1 MTLPPCDTC
10 LIHGLT
16 VDRPASQPTVERL
29 EQKLDSLVSLI
40 ESTHDGVSKPRNAPS
55 AFDHVIS
62 PATTAQSLGQSPQ
75 NMEPLTTGTA
85 QSSYTP
91 AGLSSSSE
99 PHHSDSILSNTFM
112 PNFAGANAL
121 LDIFKRQMSPRF
133 PFITIPETTSA
144 EELYRD
150 KPLLYISIL
159 AIASSDSAQQ
169 KGLGDLFTQDFT
181 RRMFV
186 NCERSLDLL
195 LGILTYAGW

>member
-1 MTLPPCDTC
+1 
-10 LIHGLT
+10 
-16 VDRPASQPTVERL
+16 
-29 EQKLDSLVSLI
+29 
-40 ESTHDGVSKPRNAPS
+40 
-55 AFDHVIS
+55 
-62 PATTAQSLGQSPQ
+62 
-75 NMEPLTTGTA
+75 MEPLTTGTA